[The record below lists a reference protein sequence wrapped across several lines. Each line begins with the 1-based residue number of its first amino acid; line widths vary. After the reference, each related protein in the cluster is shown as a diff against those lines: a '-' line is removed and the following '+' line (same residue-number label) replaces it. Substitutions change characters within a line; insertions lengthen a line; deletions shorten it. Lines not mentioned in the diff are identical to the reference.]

1 MDTMTLANIELQK
14 SKQNIARL
22 SKEIEIL
29 KNKCKFASND
39 CLVKESKIRKY
50 KKENVDLR
58 VKLAKEKAINAS
70 LRITPKPFVKSPSPV
85 VKSNGADGTFKSR
98 DWRVN
103 DPSQKITVIREVC
116 GPNQNRLSTPL
127 GPQQPKSK
135 PQIPKP
141 VQMKGYLF
149 VPAEYVKYMPGFGSS
164 APIQE
169 VQKVKGSQDFRLNS
183 SQSQEKINKV
193 VISPTKKDAHV
204 DTSYE
209 DQLIDTPALP
219 IPVTKS
225 KIDSVNWA
233 DFEYDDDQK
242 VDYNEILQF

>member
-1 MDTMTLANIELQK
+1 LIEK
-14 SKQNIARL
+14 GFFK
-22 SKEIEIL
+22 
-29 KNKCKFASND
+29 
-39 CLVKESKIRKY
+39 LVHITIQFY
-50 KKENVDLR
+50 KKRRYCGVQLCYER
-58 VKLAKEKAINAS
+58 TINAS

-98 DWRVN
+98 DWRLN

-116 GPNQNRLSTPL
+116 GPNRSSTPL

-164 APIQE
+164 APIQK
-169 VQKVKGSQDFRLNS
+169 VQKVKESQDFRLNS
-183 SQSQEKINKV
+183 SQSLENINKV
-193 VISPTKKDAHV
+193 AISPTKKDAHV

-219 IPVTKS
+219 TPVTKS
-225 KIDSVNWA
+225 KIDSVDWA